1 MTNSP
6 SAPRGDPAAPFLT
19 FLAAGVV
26 MVVAVLA
33 YLTFEEGKPRR
44 AEVLADNL
52 PARIAPA
59 PPTSPNPQRLP
70 MPAPGG
76 PR

>member
-1 MTNSP
+1 MTNTP

-33 YLTFEEGKPRR
+33 YLTFEEGRPRR
-44 AEVLADNL
+44 ADLLADSR
-52 PARIAPA
+52 PASIAPA
-59 PPTSPNPQRLP
+59 PPNPQPLP
-70 MPAPGG
+70 FPAPGV

>member
-6 SAPRGDPAAPFLT
+6 SPARGDPAAPFLA

-33 YLTFEEGKPRR
+33 YLTFEEGRPRR
-44 AEVLADNL
+44 AEMLA
-52 PARIAPA
+52 ASAPA
-59 PPTSPNPQRLP
+59 PIAAPQR
-70 MPAPGG
+70 
-76 PR
+76 